1 MVGLCI
7 GFAWLPVESSPPFEF
22 EEASV
27 DLNDLDLRVGP
38 DTFEAWRSVVD
49 PYDQLRGLVTTGPS
63 HLQVTLNSEA
73 PVVAPWYNQEIRNTR
88 NESESL
94 AGLSIVLDPGH
105 FGGAWSEHES
115 RHIERDGEFPI
126 REGNLNYATA
136 ALTANALTQAGAR
149 VFLTRGSPPTQPFE
163 EHIPPRHILEREASI
178 WLGNNAHRWD
188 TRFLINAYPAWFAD
202 RLLRMRRDA
211 KIRDSAAH
219 LFAIG
224 DLRERSQLGRDCEA
238 DAMVSIHYNGAKRP
252 SVNHI
257 LAFIPGH
264 FMKGELLS
272 PAAKR
277 LAIDALMSG
286 RLPVSAQLG
295 LHIVDAMKKE
305 MGLET
310 SIETKRSHSQVLPDY
325 PGVFARNL
333 AILRRTRVPV
343 VLVEGPFMS
352 HPAEYPRLVNA
363 EDGTPGIR
371 TRQYARALVRGITDA
386 APLLRAYRQ
395 ARPPSHA
402 DCPLLPWAKKPSVA
416 GPRL

>member
-1 MVGLCI
+1 MVTLGL
-7 GFAWLPVESSPPFEF
+7 GAAWLPVESPPPFEF
-22 EEASV
+22 EEASLELGDR
-27 DLNDLDLRVGP
+27 DLLVGHRA
-38 DTFEAWRSVVD
+38 FEDWRSVID
-49 PYDQLRGLVTTGPS
+49 PYNQLRGLVTTES
-63 HLQVTLNSEA
+63 EHLQVTLDPDT
-73 PVVAPWYNQEIRNTR
+73 PVVAPWPNRETPTLPIER
-88 NESESL
+88 ESL
-94 AGLSIVLDPGH
+94 VGLSIVLDPGH

-136 ALTANALTQAGAR
+136 ALTADALTRAGAR
-149 VFLTRGSPPTQPFE
+149 VFLTRGAPPTRPFE

-224 DLRERSQLGRDCEA
+224 DLRERSRLGRDCAA
-238 DAMVSIHYNGAKRP
+238 DAMISIHYNGAKRP

-295 LHIVDAMKKE
+295 LHIVDAMKEE

-386 APLLRAYRQ
+386 APILRAHRKE
-395 ARPPSHA
+395 RPLSSGG
-402 DCPLLPWAKKPSVA
+402 CPLLPWAKENKRRVP
-416 GPRL
+416 